1 MITKTLEYSNYPII
15 IPKTLRDKTVNSRIS
30 REIYFIDCLNDLYYC
45 SRSDISYHQIRSSL
59 ILRMLLVDKDCGI
72 ITIAKNFN
80 INILFTAFENNIEG
94 KQLTREEII
103 NIKEKLMNYR
113 FGASPYTILNL
124 RNEPLKQYTLKDFID
139 LGCISFNRDEK
150 MIFSVKNIINLVS
163 NKSGAAHLE
172 PTFDSSDKEAFFFG
186 DFNPFSVKDGSVFL
200 TKIKEIS
207 TITLDSL
214 YPLAEKVIEN
224 LKNYNKE
231 FVQAKVSIT
240 SKAITMEE
248 FEESKRNTGS

>member
-1 MITKTLEYSNYPII
+1 MITKTLEYSNYPFI
-15 IPKTLRDKTVNSRIS
+15 IPKTLRDKSVNSRIS
-30 REIYFIDCLNDLYYC
+30 REIYFIDCLNDLHYC
-45 SRSDISYHQIRSSL
+45 SRSNISYHQIRSSL
-59 ILRMLLVDKDCGI
+59 ILRMLLVDKDCGV
-72 ITIAKNFN
+72 ITIAKNFD
-80 INILFTAFENNIEG
+80 INILFTAFEDSIEG
-94 KQLTREEII
+94 KPFTREEII

-124 RNEPLKQYTLKDFID
+124 RNKPFKQYSLEDFID

-150 MIFSVKNIINLVS
+150 MIFSVRNIINLVS

-186 DFNPFSVKDGSVFL
+186 DFNPFSVKDGSIFL

-214 YPLAEKVIEN
+214 YPLAEQVFEN
-224 LKNYNKE
+224 LKNYNQS

-240 SKAITMEE
+240 SKTISMEE
-248 FEESKRNTGS
+248 VEKIKNQT